1 MDLSFNPYLAF
12 SWSIFAGFLMA
23 MGAGG
28 GGILA
33 GIGHISIL
41 GIADAN
47 MIKVVNQLLELTSRF
62 FSVPIY
68 FKQKRLIWPLALSF
82 GIGAPIGAV
91 TGSWTS
97 STYLGN
103 INDYKIAFGIL
114 VILVAGRTLYESIKP
129 ANKTEKTGLT
139 GTAFFKGIRN
149 KKFSGSRSLVPS
161 RRILGV
167 SSFGL
172 LRIEVQ
178 IGKDQFH
185 FNPLTSILGGFSI
198 SFVGAML
205 GVGGGFL
212 VTPFMASILLIPMF
226 FAVGTA
232 LVALMIPLTASVIT
246 YLYLNTYIEWTLV
259 IIEIPGIAI
268 GSVLGP
274 LVNRRINERSL
285 KLFVAAVLL
294 AIGTYYLLW

>member
-91 TGSWTS
+91 AGSWAS
-97 STYLGN
+97 STYLGS

-114 VILVAGRTLYESIKP
+114 VILVAGRTLYESLKPIK
-129 ANKTEKTGLT
+129 K
-139 GTAFFKGIRN
+139 KGSTDLAGVTSVRGVH
-149 KKFSGSRSLVPS
+149 SSRLSDSKNLHPMC
-161 RRILGV
+161 RALGV
-167 SSFGL
+167 TSFRL

-178 IGKDQFH
+178 IGNDRFH
-185 FNPLTSILGGFSI
+185 FNPLVSILGGFSI

-212 VTPFMASILLIPMF
+212 VTPFLASVLIIPMF

-259 IIEIPGIAI
+259 AIEIPGIAI

-274 LVNRRINERSL
+274 LANRRINERSL

-294 AIGTYYLLW
+294 AIGVYYLLW

>member
-1 MDLSFNPYLAF
+1 MDLSFNPFLAF

-91 TGSWTS
+91 MGSWAS

-103 INDYKIAFGIL
+103 INDYKIVFGVL

-129 ANKTEKTGLT
+129 AKKKEKTSLT
-139 GTAFFKGIRN
+139 STTSYRDVRN
-149 KKFSGSRSLVPS
+149 RTLLGSRNFHPT

-167 SSFGL
+167 ASFGL

-178 IGKDQFH
+178 IGNDRFH
-185 FNPLTSILGGFSI
+185 FNPLISILGGFSI

-212 VTPFMASILLIPMF
+212 VTPFMASILIIPMF

-259 IIEIPGIAI
+259 FIEIPGIAI

-285 KLFVAAVLL
+285 KLFVATVLL
-294 AIGTYYLLW
+294 AIGVYYLLW

>member
-1 MDLSFNPYLAF
+1 MDLSFNPLLAF
-12 SWSIFAGFLMA
+12 SWSILAGFLMS

-47 MIKVVNQLLELTSRF
+47 MIKVINQLLELTSRF

-91 TGSWTS
+91 VGSWAS
-97 STYLGN
+97 STYLES
-103 INDYKIAFGIL
+103 ISDYKIAFGIL
-114 VILVAGRTLYESIKP
+114 VILVAGRTLYESVRP
-129 ANKTEKTGLT
+129 ARQKEKTDLAGATSVT
-139 GTAFFKGIRN
+139 GVY
-149 KKFSGSRSLVPS
+149 KKTFSDSGNPHTK

-167 SSFGL
+167 TSFGL

-178 IGKDQFH
+178 VGNDRFH
-185 FNPLTSILGGFSI
+185 FNPLVSILGGFSI

-212 VTPFMASILLIPMF
+212 VTPFMASILIIPMF

-294 AIGTYYLLW
+294 VIGMYYLLW